1 MIKIA
6 YDKDDGT
13 QLQCIYMHLSQINVK
28 EGQVVQAGQ
37 QIGISGNTGRS
48 TGPHLHFETKIKDA
62 SGKIEAFNPIHYLAA
77 IEGRTSN
84 DTPLLRNGQDLLAE
98 ERSKYSPAAHPISQ
112 EDKAQNLLANITQS
126 NDPTK
131 WLGYLMSQNSEN
143 GMDNNKDAFS
153 ELISTLFSAA
163 LVMAAKIKANEM
175 QAVVNR
181 EARLTE
187 NDEEKTECQLVKRER
202 EKVDASKLH
211 VLASTIFET
220 ECPENKQIV
229 GLKQA

>member
-1 MIKIA
+1 
-6 YDKDDGT
+6 
-13 QLQCIYMHLSQINVK
+13 
-28 EGQVVQAGQ
+28 
-37 QIGISGNTGRS
+37 
-48 TGPHLHFETKIKDA
+48 
-62 SGKIEAFNPIHYLAA
+62 
-77 IEGRTSN
+77 
-84 DTPLLRNGQDLLAE
+84 
-98 ERSKYSPAAHPISQ
+98 
-112 EDKAQNLLANITQS
+112 
-126 NDPTK
+126 
-131 WLGYLMSQNSEN
+131 MSQNSEN

-187 NDEEKTECQLVKRER
+187 NGEEKTECQLVKRER

-220 ECPENKQIV
+220 ECQENKQTV